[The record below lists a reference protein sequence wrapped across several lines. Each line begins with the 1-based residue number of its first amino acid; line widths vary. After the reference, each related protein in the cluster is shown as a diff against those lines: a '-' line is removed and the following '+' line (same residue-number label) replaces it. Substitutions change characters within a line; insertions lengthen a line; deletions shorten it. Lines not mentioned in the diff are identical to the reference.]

1 MVKPVDSRIAKLTEL
16 FNNPESKVG
25 TSRLFYKGEPR
36 NFDVHEIDLD
46 YLVFN
51 RHNGRF
57 ESEMQT
63 WQREQDIGERE
74 YTPEIHEKIKDILWN
89 SNRSRNK
96 HTLQDLK
103 VKHQL
108 RPGIVSLDGVV
119 IDGNRRFMLLHEI
132 SPRRPFQ
139 AVILPDEYYKNEKE
153 IVRLETEFQIGE
165 DSKLDYGPLE
175 KYLKVKRLREWF
187 EPDEIAAMMAIKESK
202 IAEYEEIMRYMD
214 DFLEYIECAG
224 LYKLLNNVDGSSK
237 EGMFVDLYRD
247 INRIDAGATIPW
259 EVKKRDKASLLAT
272 HFDFIRL
279 GSGVL
284 AGKDYREISFNSRG
298 KETFF
303 ANEPIWRKFRER
315 VEAAV
320 EPGNEKVGS
329 LDEFFEAS
337 DYPVRSEAA
346 EAREAAWRNAVK
358 GPLEGAFNQA
368 HNELEAEVDRNE
380 PRKLLQRAMAQ
391 LERIDYE
398 RDAFLEDEQNE
409 DLIKQIH
416 SLSYQMKRRFDRAGV
431 RY

>member
-1 MVKPVDSRIAKLTEL
+1 MVLPVKSRIEKLTEL
-16 FNNPESKVG
+16 LNDPQKKTG
-25 TSRLFYKGEPR
+25 TSRLFYKGQPKT
-36 NFDVHEIDLD
+36 FDVFEIDLD
-46 YLVFN
+46 FLVFN

-74 YTPEIHEKIKDILWN
+74 YTDEIHEKIKSILWE
-89 SNRSRNK
+89 SNRARNK

-103 VKHQL
+103 TKHQL

-132 SPRRPFQ
+132 TPRRPFQ

-175 KYLKVKRLREWF
+175 KYLKVKRLSSWF
-187 EPDEIAAMMAIKESK
+187 EHDEIAEMMAIKEGK
-202 IAEYEEIMRYMD
+202 VAEYEDIMGYMD

-224 LYKLLNNVDGSSK
+224 LYKLLNNIDGSSK

-247 INRIDAGATIPW
+247 MKRVDAGATIPW
-259 EVKKRDKASLLAT
+259 EVKKKDKAALLAT

-303 ANEPIWRKFRER
+303 AKEAIWRKFRER
-315 VEAAV
+315 LEAAV

-337 DYPVRSEAA
+337 DYPTRSEAA
-346 EAREAAWRNAVK
+346 EAREEAWRSAVK
-358 GPLEGAFNQA
+358 GPMEGAFNQA
-368 HNELEAEVDRNE
+368 HNELEAEVDRGE

-391 LERIDYE
+391 LERVDYE
-398 RDAFLEDEQNE
+398 GDSFLDDALNE

-416 SLSYQMKRRFDRAGV
+416 SLSYQMKRRFDRP
-431 RY
+431 RR